1 MTHRGEERT
10 NGIRYRFNSSMVIN
24 FQGTKISSVTDSL
37 LVREILRGWRKV
49 FFIGPHP
56 PSGTV
61 PPPSG
66 ERGLFFESWILRLRL
81 SAPLRMTGWEV
92 CR

>member
-10 NGIRYRFNSSMVIN
+10 NGIRYRFNPSMRIN

-37 LVREILRGWRKV
+37 LVREILRGWGKV
-49 FFIGPHP
+49 FFTGPHP

-61 PPPSG
+61 PPLPENEG
-66 ERGLFFESWILRLRL
+66 YFLDDGFCDFAFRLR
-81 SAPLRMTGWEV
+81 AE
-92 CR
+92 